1 MILGEGGGGNQR
13 LTLLSHYVHVEQ
25 SSLFCIA
32 EAGREEH
39 VDVCIGNITVLEAE
53 ACIIYGRNLN
63 VYMYTCIHHTLHT
76 KHTPRHKA
84 QYELNPSLIQLGV
97 ITSHNGK
104 QKL

>member
-1 MILGEGGGGNQR
+1 MCALE
-13 LTLLSHYVHVEQ
+13 TLQCLKQKHALS
-25 SSLFCIA
+25 
-32 EAGREEH
+32 
-39 VDVCIGNITVLEAE
+39 
-53 ACIIYGRNLN
+53 GRNLN

-97 ITSHNGK
+97 IISHNGK